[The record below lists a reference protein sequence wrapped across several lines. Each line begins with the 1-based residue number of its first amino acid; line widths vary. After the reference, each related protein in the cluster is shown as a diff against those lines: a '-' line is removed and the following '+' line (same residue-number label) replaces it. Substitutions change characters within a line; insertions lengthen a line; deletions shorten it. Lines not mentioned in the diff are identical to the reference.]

1 MGWKLHKFIDGL
13 SLWMN
18 MLSMSLERIFV
29 QRKLFWKM
37 INLCCNIY
45 PATAAAV
52 ADPQKNME
60 ARERRVAILHTTA

>member
-1 MGWKLHKFIDGL
+1 MKD
-13 SLWMN
+13 N
-18 MLSMSLERIFV
+18 D
-29 QRKLFWKM
+29 
-37 INLCCNIY
+37 